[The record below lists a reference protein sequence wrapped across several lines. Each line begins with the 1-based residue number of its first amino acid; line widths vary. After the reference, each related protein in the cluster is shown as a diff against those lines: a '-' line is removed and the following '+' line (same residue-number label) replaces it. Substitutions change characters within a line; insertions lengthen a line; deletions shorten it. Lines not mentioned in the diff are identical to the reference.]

1 MFVEISGYSLEKLVP
16 ETSTESSLSN
26 DCTKYP
32 VTSFIPYATVFTL
45 MRCSGVR
52 LSDTELPPSVPH
64 PNVKAI
70 GKPVE
75 IPVPPWLPP
84 VLIRIREAGLL
95 ENLKIISGLLV

>member
-1 MFVEISGYSLEKLVP
+1 
-16 ETSTESSLSN
+16 
-26 DCTKYP
+26 
-32 VTSFIPYATVFTL
+32 

-95 ENLKIISGLLV
+95 ENLKITCMKTHCMSDTILQQSDA